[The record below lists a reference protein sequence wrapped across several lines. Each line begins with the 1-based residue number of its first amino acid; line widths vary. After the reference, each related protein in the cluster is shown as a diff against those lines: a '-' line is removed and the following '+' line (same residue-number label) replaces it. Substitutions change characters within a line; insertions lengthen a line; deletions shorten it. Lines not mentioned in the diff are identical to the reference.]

1 MHYSKGKMEISLSTR
16 FRDVF
21 GDENLFML
29 ADFNEKNLD
38 LEEVR

>member
-1 MHYSKGKMEISLSTR
+1 MHYSKGKMEILLGAV

-29 ADFNEKNLD
+29 ADFNEKILD
-38 LEEVR
+38 LVEVP